1 MRVAL
6 ISFCPPGNQKTA
18 EILRRLGESAAQS
31 GNQIDRIDGNVDL
44 SGTRLTAYDYIAVV
58 AVPVGAFG
66 GKVSPRVAEYLEVSG
81 NVVSKKGCALV
92 IKSAFGSEGACHSLM
107 DAMES
112 QGIKLDYFDVI
123 RDLDH
128 AVLVGKKIG

>member
-6 ISFCPPGNQKTA
+6 ISFCPAGNRKA
-18 EILRRLGESAAQS
+18 SEILNRLAESAALS

-44 SGTRLTAYDYIAVV
+44 TGTRLTAYDYIAVV
-58 AVPVGAFG
+58 FAADGTFG
-66 GKVSPRVAEYLEVSG
+66 GKISPRIAEFLEVSG

-92 IKSAFGSEGACHSLM
+92 VKSAFGSERACHSLM

-123 RDLDH
+123 RDAAH
-128 AVLVGKKIG
+128 AVAVGKKLG

>member
-6 ISFCPPGNQKTA
+6 ISFCPAGNQRIA
-18 EILRRLGESAAQS
+18 SILKRLEESASGS
-31 GNQIDRIDGNVDL
+31 GNQVDRIDGNVDL

-58 AVPVGAFG
+58 AAPSGAFG
-66 GKVSPRVAEYLEVSG
+66 GSISPRVAEFLEISG

-92 IKSAFGSEGACHSLM
+92 VKSGFGSDRACHTLM

-128 AVLVGKKIG
+128 AVAVGKKIG